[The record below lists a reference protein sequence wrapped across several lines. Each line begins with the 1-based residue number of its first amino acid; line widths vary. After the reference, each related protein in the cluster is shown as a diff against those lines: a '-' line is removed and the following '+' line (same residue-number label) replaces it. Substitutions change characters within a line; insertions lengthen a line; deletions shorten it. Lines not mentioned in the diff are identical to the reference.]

1 MVEKEEPLEAYGSD
15 DEANFIKNMQIL
27 REQNGWS
34 QGEFARRMQA
44 EGWTSFHQTTVSR
57 IEKGE
62 RPVRLGEARGIAK
75 VLGTITSQMILP
87 DTQFL
92 ELRELELSLME
103 AKEIQKKFR
112 GLVSDLDAQL
122 SIVSYNLREVEE
134 QLLPED
140 VDPPI
145 KERRGFAIQEAK
157 RVLSRSYNALIDEY
171 MIEAHGAN
179 ALNGDDD

>member
-1 MVEKEEPLEAYGSD
+1 MIEKVDPSEAYGAD
-15 DEANFIKNMQIL
+15 DEANFIRNMQIL
-27 REQNGWS
+27 REQHGWS
-34 QGEFARRMQA
+34 QGELARRMQA

-92 ELRELELSLME
+92 ELRELELSLMQM
-103 AKEIQKKFR
+103 KEIQKKFR
-112 GLVSDLDAQL
+112 GLVGALDSQR
-122 SIVSYNLREVEE
+122 SIIDYNLREVEE
-134 QLLPED
+134 QPLPKD

-145 KERRGFAIQEAK
+145 IERRDFAMQEA
-157 RVLSRSYNALIDEY
+157 REILSKSYNVLIDEY
-171 MIEAHGAN
+171 MVDTHGTSVFE
-179 ALNGDDD
+179 DD

>member
-1 MVEKEEPLEAYGSD
+1 MTEKGEPSEAYGAD

-27 REQNGWS
+27 REQRDWS
-34 QGEFARRMQA
+34 QGELARRMQA

-92 ELRELELSLME
+92 DLRELELALIQM
-103 AKEIQKKFR
+103 KEIQKQFR
-112 GLVSDLDAQL
+112 GLVGALDGQR
-122 SIVSYNLREVEE
+122 SIVDYHLREVEDM
-134 QLLPED
+134 LLPED

-145 KERRGFAIQEAK
+145 VERRDIAMREA
-157 RVLSRSYNALIDEY
+157 REILSKSYNALIEEY
-171 MIEAHGAN
+171 MVETQGTSVFE
-179 ALNGDDD
+179 DD